1 MRRRPIGCLSLAAG
15 LEERNE
21 HTKDSASSLL
31 KQAASTRSLFW
42 PKSELAP
49 GIISQTGFS
58 VGSPQSGNYAII
70 SRFSLQMLMRIFR
83 RLHYWWSLLV
93 AATLLL
99 IFGPPVIFAAWITG
113 NHDLVY
119 PWALF
124 GARNWL
130 RLSGAKVHVTGGER
144 LEPNQTYVFI
154 SNHRSYLDTAT
165 LFVYTGRRLGLLAKK
180 ELLNVPILGYGMGFV
195 NVMAIDRS
203 NRERARQSVEAAT
216 ARIRSGRSVGVFAE
230 GTRAKPG
237 EFLPFKKG
245 AFYMA
250 AQAGV
255 PIVPVAIKDTDRLMG
270 KGTGEAISG
279 TIEMVMLSPISTAGR
294 TTDDDIKDLVSR
306 VHSLIGRELG
316 VPSER
321 NSSENS

>member
-1 MRRRPIGCLSLAAG
+1 MRVL
-15 LEERNE
+15 
-21 HTKDSASSLL
+21 
-31 KQAASTRSLFW
+31 
-42 PKSELAP
+42 
-49 GIISQTGFS
+49 
-58 VGSPQSGNYAII
+58 
-70 SRFSLQMLMRIFR
+70 R

-99 IFGPPVIFAAWITG
+99 IFGPPVILAAWITR

-130 RLSGAKVHVTGGER
+130 RLSGAKVQVTGSEQ
-144 LEPNQTYVFI
+144 LEPKQTYVFI

-203 NRERARQSVEAAT
+203 NRERARQTVEAAT
-216 ARIRSGRSVGVFAE
+216 ARIRSGRSFGVFAE

-255 PIVPVAIKDTDRLMG
+255 PIVPVAIKNTDQLMG
-270 KGTGEAISG
+270 KGTGEATSG
-279 TIEMVMLSPISTAGR
+279 TIEMVMLPPISTAGC
-294 TTDDDIKDLVSR
+294 TTDEDVKNLVNR

-316 VPSER
+316 NFEKNPRGRTS
-321 NSSENS
+321 